1 MNNFLKNK
9 NSFFNIIGILI
20 LLFTSII
27 YISNYNKEDY
37 HGYMRVFS
45 ILGLFLSFSL
55 FLIDFILRRFIKEK
69 NKLNFIETT
78 ISAIIILIFL
88 ICI

>member
-20 LLFTSII
+20 LLFISII

-37 HGYMRVFS
+37 HGYMRSFS
-45 ILGLFLSFSL
+45 ILGLFFSFFL

-78 ISAIIILIFL
+78 LSAIIILIFL
-88 ICI
+88 ISI